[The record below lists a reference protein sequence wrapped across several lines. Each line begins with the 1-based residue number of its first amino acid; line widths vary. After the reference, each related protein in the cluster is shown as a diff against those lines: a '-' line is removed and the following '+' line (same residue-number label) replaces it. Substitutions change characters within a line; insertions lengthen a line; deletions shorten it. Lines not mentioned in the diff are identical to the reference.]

1 MFRRGDDLP
10 EELKENTDV
19 LDISALVPI
28 TFNNGKDRP
37 LEFNGRRYALSQG
50 IVYLV
55 ERGIL
60 RNLAI
65 IKRPENLLGQ
75 IAGLDKIRDSDKYIE
90 RTNKMMDWFDRLGHQ
105 NDTVLYTIPNIPN
118 RMKELARE
126 LLVYHNI
133 KSYSRILEVGAAFA
147 FGFTK
152 IVTDSTDFRK
162 AQKTVND
169 AYKMIHKN
177 SNKEFEIIHLSEY
190 VPRLYNL

>member
-1 MFRRGDDLP
+1 MYRIGDDLP

-55 ERGIL
+55 EKGIL
-60 RNLAI
+60 KNLAI
-65 IKRPENLLGQ
+65 IKNPENLLGQ

-90 RTNKMMDWFDRLGHQ
+90 RKTKMIDWFDRFGCQ
-105 NDTVLYTIPNIPN
+105 DDAVLYTISDIPD
-118 RMKELARE
+118 RMKELARS
-126 LLVYHNI
+126 LLAYHNI
-133 KSYSRILEVGAAFA
+133 RSYSRILEVGAAFA
-147 FGFTK
+147 CGFTK
-152 IVTDSTDFRK
+152 IVTDSIEFRK

-169 AYKMIHKN
+169 ACKMVHKN
-177 SNKEFEIIHLSEY
+177 SNKKLEIIHLSEY
-190 VPRLYNL
+190 VPSLYNL